1 MVDNSTNNGILV
13 KPQNYFNDKPTV
25 QISHIPLVNL
35 AYISNSS
42 ESQTPVTNYVFN
54 TIQLNYADFMTCFFN
69 SILNNFN
76 ISNSNAEVQALSLQQ
91 VYIDTTNST
100 QKFNLNNAVLFAWAE
115 KNNSTISSLSVKE
128 KITLN
133 KNTLMTRSI
142 GSFMEVQNALSWNE
156 AIQTL
161 LESGEITYAKGNLAS
176 CAVIDFKI
184 TVQYIYIP
192 LNVSINMQYTYR
204 VNVPGYMNKAV
215 TNPCYSSDST
225 PQRTTFDFKLSEY
238 DQFKNDKLNSIP
250 EDFNETVS
258 ETASV
263 QSNEKKDSNNYFMDD
278 NASYGASDVV
288 SLIADTVNE
297 SRAW

>member
-1 MVDNSTNNGILV
+1 MVEYSTNNGILV

-25 QISHIPLVNL
+25 QISHIPVVDL
-35 AYISNSS
+35 AYISNNR

-54 TIQLNYADFMTCFFN
+54 TMQLSYADFTTCFYD
-69 SILNNFN
+69 SILHNFN
-76 ISNSNAEVQALSLQQ
+76 ISSTNAEVQALSLQQ
-91 VYIDTTNST
+91 LYIDTTNNQ
-100 QKFNLNNAVLFAWAE
+100 QKFNLNNAVLYAWAE

-142 GSFMEVQNALSWNE
+142 GSFMEVQTALSWNE

-161 LESGEITYAKGNLAS
+161 LESGEIIVAKGDV

-184 TVQYIYIP
+184 MVQYIYIP

-204 VNVPGYMNKAV
+204 VNVPGYANKAI
-215 TNPCYSSDST
+215 TNPCYSVDPT
-225 PQRTTFDFKLSEY
+225 PARTRFT
-238 DQFKNDKLNSIP
+238 FKNEDEHYDHDDNGSESGSLPSI
-250 EDFNETVS
+250 
-258 ETASV
+258 
-263 QSNEKKDSNNYFMDD
+263 EKKENVNFFIDE
-278 NASYGASDVV
+278 NASYGASDMV

>member
-1 MVDNSTNNGILV
+1 MAEYSTNNGILV

-25 QISHIPLVNL
+25 QISHIPVVDL
-35 AYISNSS
+35 AYISNNS

-54 TIQLNYADFMTCFFN
+54 TMQLSYADFTTCFFD
-69 SILNNFN
+69 SILKNFN
-76 ISNSNAEVQALSLQQ
+76 ISSTNAEVQALSLQQ
-91 VYIDTTNST
+91 LYIDTTNNH
-100 QKFNLNNAVLFAWAE
+100 QKFNLNNAVLYAWAE

-142 GSFMEVQNALSWNE
+142 GSFMEVQTALSWNE

-161 LESGEITYAKGNLAS
+161 LESGEIIVAKGDV

-184 TVQYIYIP
+184 MVQYIYIP

-204 VNVPGYMNKAV
+204 VNVPGYANKAI
-215 TNPCYSSDST
+215 TNPCYSVDTT
-225 PQRTTFDFKLSEY
+225 PPRTRFT
-238 DQFKNDKLNSIP
+238 FKNEDEHYDHDDNGSESGSLPSI
-250 EDFNETVS
+250 
-258 ETASV
+258 
-263 QSNEKKDSNNYFMDD
+263 EKKENVNFFIDE
-278 NASYGASDVV
+278 NASYGASDMV